1 MKKSEIISYIHSL
14 ILLYIFLGWMI
25 ESQRGNLVL
34 FLPTLQYQFLMN
46 DNMCILTQLENK
58 FLRDET
64 NDGEK
69 DKEIINDSFIDKKL
83 KGFNLNILPE
93 KREYMIHS
101 FVYGMFVF
109 NYFLM

>member
-1 MKKSEIISYIHSL
+1 MKKSVIINHIHSV
-14 ILLYIFLGWMI
+14 ILLYLLLGWMI
-25 ESQRGNLVL
+25 ESQREVLVF
-34 FLPTLQYQFLMN
+34 FLPTLQYQFLVN

-58 FLRDET
+58 FLKDEK
-64 NDGEK
+64 ND
-69 DKEIINDSFIDKKL
+69 DKEIIISDSFINKKL
-83 KGFNLNILPE
+83 EKFNISISPE